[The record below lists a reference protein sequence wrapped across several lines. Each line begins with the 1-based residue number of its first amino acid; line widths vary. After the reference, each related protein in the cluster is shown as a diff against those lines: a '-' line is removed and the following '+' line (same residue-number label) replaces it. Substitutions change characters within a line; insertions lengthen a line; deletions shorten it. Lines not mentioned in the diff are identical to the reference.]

1 MNKLKGFLSRKL
13 AVVSAVVSAS
23 LLSAV
28 SATAAIDVGVTT
40 AMAEVGTDIA
50 TIGTLIIGLAVVAL
64 GIRWVK
70 ATFF

>member
-1 MNKLKGFLSRKL
+1 MNKLFLSKL
-13 AVVSAVVSAS
+13 AGLTAVLSIAS
-23 LLSAV
+23 MPAM
-28 SATAAIDVGVTT
+28 AAIDASVTT
-40 AMAEVGTDIA
+40 AMGEVGTDIA